1 MGLFGNT
8 TKKANDKDNA
18 KIKMVE
24 VSQLR
29 FDRDFKNVFQQEN
42 DKVAE
47 IANDMRTNG
56 FDKSRPIIVTE
67 AYIIVDGHSRFMA
80 AKKAGLEKVPVIIK
94 KFDSRDETIEYEYK
108 MQLNSRRLTDGEYFA
123 AFFKLDEIRRSNP
136 NAQGSSDEAIGRQL
150 NKSARQVC
158 KMREI
163 AKKAD
168 VALLEKIQNGS
179 VSINKA
185 HEMIKAAEARKKTG
199 EIEVPVETSS
209 NTGKGINSDSFKLGV
224 LFVLSELEKG
234 RKKSQILKDKRIAKL
249 ELGELNLSEEDAVRI
264 SQRFGIAQI
273 TVKIHKKAI
282 CVYFYLNLFLA

>member
-1 MGLFGNT
+1 MGERDMKLFGNA

-47 IANDMRTNG
+47 IANDMKANG

-123 AFFKLDEIRRSNP
+123 AFLKLDEIRRSNP

-168 VALLEKIQNGS
+168 AALLEKIQNGT

-185 HEMIKAAEARKKTG
+185 HEMIKAAEARKKAG
-199 EIEVPVETSS
+199 EIEVSAETSS
-209 NTGKGINSDSFKLGV
+209 NTGKGINQDSFKLGV

-234 RKKSQILKDKRIAKL
+234 RKKGQILKDKRIAKL
-249 ELGELNLSEEDAVRI
+249 NLGDLALSEEEISRI
-264 SQRFGIAQI
+264 SQRFGIA
-273 TVKIHKKAI
+273 
-282 CVYFYLNLFLA
+282 